1 MEAGG
6 VVGVPRFALVRTRG
20 GGFGGDVRCV
30 VWGGG
35 LDVGQS

>member
-1 MEAGG
+1 MVLL
-6 VVGVPRFALVRTRG
+6 VVCRGSSVVLRTRG

-35 LDVGQS
+35 LDVG